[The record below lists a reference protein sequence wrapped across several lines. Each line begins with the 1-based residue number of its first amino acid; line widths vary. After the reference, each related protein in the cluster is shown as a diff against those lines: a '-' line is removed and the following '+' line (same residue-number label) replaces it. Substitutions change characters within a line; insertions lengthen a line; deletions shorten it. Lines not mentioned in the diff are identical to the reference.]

1 MNNETKVGIVVLT
14 GLLVLMG
21 IVTFLGLFKFSSDT
35 YDIYII
41 FKRTTGLKPGDI
53 VNFVGVPVG
62 QVDKIEVHG
71 NSVRVAASIK
81 DEIKIPEGSLFLL
94 GSEGVMGAMYIDI
107 EPLNDEKD
115 KFVKP
120 DSEVFGSSGSS
131 MNDFMTSAAG
141 VLTKMEIMADAV
153 NAVFADEDIQ
163 RSLKSTIVNAGE
175 ITQNIN
181 ELSRVFA
188 DVAVQNQ
195 SELNMMVGQLSS
207 MAVNMNQVAGRM
219 NRMLGEID
227 NNGQTSKDIVEAL
240 QNLQKASENV
250 EKITKSIEGLTG
262 DPRTQE
268 NIKVT
273 LENARQASEKANK
286 MLGSFGGGKSNVSL
300 DMKYGDKPDEY
311 RFDANMK
318 FGFSKNK
325 FVLMGVSSI
334 GEENDVNFQ
343 LGSGSDK
350 AAVRAGIVLGEVG
363 AGLDYAPF
371 KWLKF
376 SADAYDPNDFKVRV
390 GAEIKLSDKFSIVGE
405 SLDVRRKADDTT
417 YVGVRGYF

>member
-1 MNNETKVGIVVLT
+1 MSNETKVGMVVLT

-35 YDIYII
+35 YDLYIR

-71 NSVRVAASIK
+71 NSVRVTASIK
-81 DEIKIPEGSLFLL
+81 DEIKIPEDSLFLL

-107 EPLNDEKD
+107 EPLNDEKGV
-115 KFVKP
+115 FVKP
-120 DSEVFGSSGSS
+120 GSEVFGSSGSS
-131 MNDFMTSAAG
+131 MNDFMTSASS
-141 VLTKMEIMADAV
+141 VLAKMEVMADAV

-195 SELNMMVGQLSS
+195 NELNMMVGQLSS

-227 NNGQTSKDIVEAL
+227 NNGQASKDIVSAL

-250 EKITKSIEGLTG
+250 EKITRSIEGLTG

-273 LENARQASEKANK
+273 LENARQASERANK
-286 MLGSFGGGKSNVSL
+286 MLGSFGGGKNNVSL
-300 DMKYGDKPDEY
+300 DMKYGDKPDKY

-318 FGFSKNK
+318 FGFAKNK
-325 FVLMGVSSI
+325 FVLMGVNGI

-350 AAVRAGIVLGEVG
+350 AAIRAGVVLGEVG
-363 AGLDYAPF
+363 AGVDYAPL

-405 SLDVRRKADDTT
+405 SLDVRKKADDTT